1 MNYAPAGGL
10 VGFSALAIAAILPIR
25 AEFYLKDGDK
35 LLFYGDSI
43 TDRRVYTAMTEAYIL
58 TRFPDLRVTFIN
70 SAVSGD
76 RVTGGAAGTIDVRL
90 PRDVLPY
97 RPTVVTILLGMN
109 DGGYRPF
116 DAELFQTYSKGYES
130 IIGTLRKEL
139 PGVRI
144 TVMQ

>member
-76 RVTGGAAGTIDVRL
+76 RVTGAAAVAIEVRL
-90 PRDVLPY
+90 RRDVLPY
-97 RPTVVTILLGMN
+97 RPTV
-109 DGGYRPF
+109 
-116 DAELFQTYSKGYES
+116 
-130 IIGTLRKEL
+130 
-139 PGVRI
+139 
-144 TVMQ
+144 

>member
-1 MNYAPAGGL
+1 MNYAPAG
-10 VGFSALAIAAILPIR
+10 VSGFSALAVAAILPIR

-58 TRFPDLRVTFIN
+58 TRFPELRVTFIN

-90 PRDVLPY
+90 RHDILPY

-109 DGGYRPF
+109 DGGYTAHLMPNCFKPIRRGMKASSAPCGRRCR
-116 DAELFQTYSKGYES
+116 ACA
-130 IIGTLRKEL
+130 
-139 PGVRI
+139 
-144 TVMQ
+144 